1 MMEEHD
7 PQALLEQA
15 RHGDAEAFARLFEP
29 WRPTL
34 YAVAC
39 RLVGE
44 SDAEDVVMDTYL
56 KAWRALPGFSGR
68 SALRTWLYR
77 IARNCAL
84 DCLRARRHTVSEN
97 DGRTRED
104 EPGPRDW
111 PDPRQ
116 RTPAEAVAGAE
127 VGDLIGQALARLGE
141 EHRATLLLRFADG
154 LSYAEI
160 AAATGVS
167 IGTVM
172 SRLFNGRRKL
182 QRLLAELELAPGKG
196 ASP

>member
-1 MMEEHD
+1 MEAPD
-7 PQALLEQA
+7 QALLEQA
-15 RHGDAEAFARLFEP
+15 RRGDAEAFARLFEP
-29 WRPTL
+29 WRATL
-34 YAVAC
+34 YSVAC

-77 IARNCAL
+77 IAHNCAL

-97 DGRTRED
+97 EGRERDDDGAA
-104 EPGPRDW
+104 RDW
-111 PDPRQ
+111 PDTKQ
-116 RTPAEAVAGAE
+116 RSPAEAVAGAE
-127 VGDLIGQALARLGE
+127 VTDLVGQAMAQLGD
-141 EHRATLLLRFADG
+141 EHRTTLLLRFADE

-172 SRLFNGRRKL
+172 SRLFNGRRRL
-182 QRLLAELELAPGKG
+182 QRLLAELELTPGKG
-196 ASP
+196 ALP